1 MNLRTFSIVD
11 QAIKIKKILDSADAI
26 VVGVGSGLT
35 SADGNNYYG
44 SKFSD
49 NFKDFIEKYR
59 FLDML
64 QASLYDFGS
73 WETYWAF
80 HSRFAKVNFL
90 DLIESESFF
99 NLKKILENKNFFIIT
114 TNSDSFFEKSGFD
127 NEKIFYIQGKYNLMQ
142 CSKMCKNLL
151 YQDDGLILKM
161 VESQKNMKV
170 DYNLL
175 PKCPECNAFLEI
187 NKRISFKGMVEDQN
201 FNNQKANYN
210 NFIEQNKDKK
220 LVFLEIG
227 VGFTTPQLIK
237 FPFQE
242 MTKKFKHAKYLVI
255 NQKKYRTNKDILE
268 KSYFFHEDIKLLL
281 QKITE
286 QE

>member
-1 MNLRTFSIVD
+1 
-11 QAIKIKKILDSADAI
+11 
-26 VVGVGSGLT
+26 
-35 SADGNNYYG
+35 
-44 SKFSD
+44 
-49 NFKDFIEKYR
+49 
-59 FLDML
+59 
-64 QASLYDFGS
+64 
-73 WETYWAF
+73 
-80 HSRFAKVNFL
+80 
-90 DLIESESFF
+90 
-99 NLKKILENKNFFIIT
+99 
-114 TNSDSFFEKSGFD
+114 
-127 NEKIFYIQGKYNLMQ
+127 
-142 CSKMCKNLL
+142 MCKNFL
-151 YQDDGLILKM
+151 YQDDELILKM
-161 VESQKNMKV
+161 VQNQKNMKV

-201 FNNQKANYN
+201 FDNQKANYN
-210 NFIEQNKDKK
+210 NFIEQNKDKN

-237 FPFQE
+237 LPFQE
-242 MTKKFKHAKYLVI
+242 MTKKFKNAKYLVI